1 MEREVEV
8 DLKGRK
14 IVVGVTG
21 GIAAYKSA
29 ELVSLL
35 VKAGASVRVAMTAS
49 GTRFVGP
56 VTFEALTGSRVI
68 WDMYGQDGIALEH
81 IRWGQDSDLVI
92 VAPAT
97 ANLIAKYAHGIADDF
112 LTTMLLAA
120 TAKVLVCPSMNTV
133 MLSHPSTRENIEV
146 LKRLGVF
153 VLDPAEGPL
162 ACGTTGPGRL
172 PEPYEILDAALYL
185 ITKKDLSSLK
195 VLVTAG
201 PTLEALDPVR
211 FISNRST
218 GKMGYA
224 LAAAARARGAD
235 VVLISGPTNLKPP
248 FGIKAVFVES
258 AGQMRDAVLGE
269 RKGCDIIIKAAAVS
283 DYRPAVFSQ
292 DKIKKGPEK
301 LTLELARNPDILAEL
316 GALVQGEPPA
326 RPCVLVGFAAE
337 TRDLMENAKAKLE
350 AKGLHMIV
358 ANDVSRKDAGFA
370 VDTNIVKVL
379 YRDGR
384 VEELPLM
391 EKRDV
396 ADMVLDRAEALRRSL
411 LGSAR

>member
-1 MEREVEV
+1 L

-35 VKAGASVRVAMTAS
+35 VKAGASVRVAMTANA
-49 GTRFVGP
+49 TRFVGP
-56 VTFEALTGSRVI
+56 TTFEALTGNRVI
-68 WDMYGQDGIALEH
+68 WDMYGQEGIALEH

-97 ANLIAKYAHGIADDF
+97 ANLIAKYARGIADDF

-120 TAKVLVCPSMNTV
+120 TAKVLVCPSMNTI
-133 MLSHPSTRENIEV
+133 MLAHPATRENIEI
-146 LKRLGVF
+146 LKGRSVF

-172 PEPYEILDAALYL
+172 PEPSEILDAALYL
-185 ITKKDLSSLK
+185 LTKKDLLSLK

-201 PTLEALDPVR
+201 PTVEALDPVR

-248 FGIKAVFVES
+248 QGVKTLLVES
-258 AGQMRDAVLGE
+258 AAQMREAVLRE
-269 RKGCDIIIKAAAVS
+269 RIGCDIIIKAAAVS
-283 DYRPAVFSQ
+283 DYRPGVFSQ

-301 LTLELARNPDILAEL
+301 LVLELMRNPDILAEL
-316 GALVQGEPPA
+316 GAILSRESVPGS
-326 RPCVLVGFAAE
+326 CVLVGFAAE
-337 TRDLMENAKAKLE
+337 TRDLMENARAKLE

-370 VDTNIVKVL
+370 ADTNIVKVL

-411 LGSAR
+411 LGYAQ